1 MGIKSNRKSESY
13 FNFFGQSFVPESQLP
28 IVKITASGGTEA
40 TPGDGYKY
48 HFWTSSGALT
58 LTEGNDY
65 IEYIAIGGGGGGG
78 GHAGGAGGG
87 GGGARCNIPSL
98 PPITASPVYLCN
110 TPLHVKVGS
119 AGTGGG
125 TGYTPAP
132 AGGNDGGNSEIFPGS
147 EPYPSTG
154 RIRADGGGHGG
165 GGNPGSSPVDRK
177 AQPGGNGGGGQAFGE
192 PTGGGV
198 VSDPNFP
205 APQGQPGGNCPT
217 NMYGAGGGGLGG
229 EGGDSSGSAGGQG
242 GTGVAFPTVIVPG
255 SYGTPGPAPT
265 WRYFGGGGGGG
276 CHTPGTAGEGG
287 AGGGGDGAPCGGE
300 GTTGSS
306 GTGGGGGGDGG
317 IQGSAADDGRNGG
330 SGFIMIRYQ
339 V

>member
-1 MGIKSNRKSESY
+1 MGIKSNRKTEPY

-78 GHAGGAGGG
+78 GHAAGAGGG
-87 GGGARCNIPSL
+87 GGGIRSNISVP
-98 PPITASPVYLCN
+98 TFTTSPVYLCN
-110 TPLHVKVGS
+110 SPLHVKVGA

-125 TGYTPAP
+125 TQYTPAV
-132 AGGNDGGNSEIFPGS
+132 AGGYNGGNSEIFPGS
-147 EPYPSTG
+147 EPYPSAG
-154 RIRADGGGHGG
+154 RIRAAGGGHGG
-165 GGNPGSSPVDRK
+165 GGNPGNSPDQRK
-177 AQPGGNGGGGQAFGE
+177 AQPGGSGGGGQAFGE
-192 PTGGGV
+192 SEGAGTIT
-198 VSDPNFP
+198 DPNFP
-205 APQGQPGGNCPT
+205 AAQGFAGGDCPT
-217 NMYGAGGGGLGG
+217 NMYGGGGGGAG
-229 EGGDSSGSAGGQG
+229 AEGGDSSGSSGGQG
-242 GTGVAFPTVIVPG
+242 GIGVGFPADIVPG
-255 SYGTPGPAPT
+255 SYGTTGPAPT

-287 AGGGGDGAPCGGE
+287 QGGGGDGAPCGGE
-300 GTTGSS
+300 GGTGSN
-306 GTGGGGGGDGG
+306 GTGGGGGGAGG
-317 IQGSAADDGRNGG
+317 VQGSAADEGRRGG
-330 SGFIMIRYQ
+330 SGFIMIRYP